1 MEPARGAGHMA
12 KVLKEWPFSNEVH
25 YWPHDGGT
33 TQMGTGRTLQ
43 DMAEGLGIRPSEL
56 AKKGDVEEDL
66 DAISEKVLHMRIFE
80 DSAGKMNRSALDI
93 EAGILIVS
101 QFTLAAD
108 LSRGRRPG
116 FERAAPPGE
125 AEKLYEGFVSRLRRT
140 PLRVETGRFRAFMEV
155 ELVNDGPVTFVL
167 EGRGR

>member
-1 MEPARGAGHMA
+1 MRIVIQRVSRA
-12 KVLKEWPFSNEVH
+12 EVRV
-25 YWPHDGGT
+25 DNAVV
-33 TQMGTGRTLQ
+33 GRIDQGML
-43 DMAEGLGIRPSEL
+43 LLVGIE
-56 AKKGDVEEDL
+56 KGDVEEDL
-66 DAISEKVLHMRIFE
+66 DVFSEKVLHMRIFE

-93 EAGILIVS
+93 GAGILVVS

-125 AEKLYEGFVSRLRRT
+125 AEELYEGLVARLRRT

-155 ELVNDGPVTFVL
+155 ELVNDGPVTFIV
-167 EGRGR
+167 EGRSR

>member
-1 MEPARGAGHMA
+1 MRIVIQRVSRAEVRVDGAVVGRIDRGML
-12 KVLKEWPFSNEVH
+12 VLV
-25 YWPHDGGT
+25 
-33 TQMGTGRTLQ
+33 
-43 DMAEGLGIRPSEL
+43 GIE
-56 AKKGDVEEDL
+56 KGDVEEEL
-66 DAISEKVLHMRIFE
+66 DVFSDKVLHMRIFG

-93 EAGILIVS
+93 GAEILVVS

-116 FERAAPPGE
+116 FERAAPPVV
-125 AEKLYEGFVSRLRRT
+125 AERLYERFVGQLRGS
-140 PLRVETGRFRAFMEV
+140 PLQVETGRFRAFMEV

>member
-1 MEPARGAGHMA
+1 MRIVIQRVSRA
-12 KVLKEWPFSNEVH
+12 EVRV
-25 YWPHDGGT
+25 DNAVV
-33 TQMGTGRTLQ
+33 GRIDQGML
-43 DMAEGLGIRPSEL
+43 LLVGIE
-56 AKKGDVEEDL
+56 KGDVEEDL
-66 DAISEKVLHMRIFE
+66 DVFSEKVLHMRIFE

-167 EGRGR
+167 EGRGQ